1 MAKPAV
7 QFRYNKM
14 ERLAVRVELL
24 YEAAMVE
31 EVELRTIDVPTV
43 KVAPFAPAGIV
54 RLDGT
59 LAAKLLLESAT
70 LAPPAG
76 AGALRV
82 TVPIDDCN
90 PPTTLVGFTVSEVTV
105 GSGKGLTVSDAVFV
119 VPA

>member
-1 MAKPAV
+1 
-7 QFRYNKM
+7 M

-31 EVELRTIDVPTV
+31 EVETNTKAVFTV
-43 KVAPFAPAGIV
+43 KVVRAFPAAIV
-54 RLDGT
+54 TLDGT

-76 AGALRV
+76 AGALSV
-82 TVPIDDCN
+82 TVPVDDCN
-90 PPTTLVGFTVSEVTV
+90 PPTTLDGLTVNEATN
-105 GSGKGLTVSDAVFV
+105 GSGKGLTVREAVFV

>member
-1 MAKPAV
+1 
-7 QFRYNKM
+7 M

-24 YEAAMVE
+24 YEAAMVD
-31 EVELRTIDVPTV
+31 EVEIKTIDVRTA

-59 LAAKLLLESAT
+59 LAAELLLESVI
-70 LAPPAG
+70 LAPLGG
-76 AGALRV
+76 AGALSV
-82 TVPIDDCN
+82 TVPVDDCN
-90 PPTTLVGFTVSEVTV
+90 PPTTLDGLTVSEVTV